1 MTSLAIAT
9 FFSTTEAATVA
20 IRFST
25 SEGAK
30 VSVMVNF
37 KVDASGAVISD
48 LTLSLFQPSWVNRK
62 AGVLSR
68 MTTRCS
74 EKAMSSA
81 VTVAPL
87 SNFWFGR
94 SLNV

>member
-1 MTSLAIAT
+1 MAT

-30 VSVMVNF
+30 FSVMVNF
-37 KVDASGAVISD
+37 RVEGSGAVISV

-68 MTTRCS
+68 MTTRWS

-94 SLNV
+94 NLNV